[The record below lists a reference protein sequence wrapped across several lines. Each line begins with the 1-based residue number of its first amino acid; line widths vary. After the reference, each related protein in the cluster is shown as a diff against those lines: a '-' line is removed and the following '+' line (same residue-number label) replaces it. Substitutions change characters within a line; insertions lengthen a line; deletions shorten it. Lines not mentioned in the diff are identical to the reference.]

1 MTKSSETKQLAILRF
16 IYNQTQSHGYPPTVR
31 EIGEK
36 VGLSSTSTVH
46 GHIAR
51 LAKKG
56 LLIKDPTKPRA
67 LEVTDLG
74 VEALGIVTTPT
85 RIPVLGTVAAGEPI
99 LAVQEATDYF
109 PVPDQL
115 TEEANDLFMLKIR
128 GESMINAGILNGDK
142 VIVKKQHSAEN
153 GEIVIAMTEENEAT
167 CKRFYKE
174 DHYYRLQ
181 PENDTMDPII
191 LNHVTILGKVVGL
204 YRDEIF

>member
-1 MTKSSETKQLAILRF
+1 MTKSSDSKQLAILRF
-16 IYNQTQSHGYPPTVR
+16 IYDQTQSHGYPPTVR

-74 VEALGIVTTPT
+74 IDALGIVKTSTK
-85 RIPVLGTVAAGEPI
+85 IPVLGTVAAGEPI
-99 LAVQEATDYF
+99 LAVQEAVDYF

-115 TEEANDLFMLKIR
+115 VDEASDLFMLKIR

-181 PENDTMDPII
+181 PENDTMAPII
-191 LNHVTILGKVVGL
+191 LNQVTILGKVIGL

>member
-1 MTKSSETKQLAILRF
+1 MTKSSDSKQLAILRF
-16 IYNQTQSHGYPPTVR
+16 IYDQTQAHGYPPTVR

-51 LAKKG
+51 LSKKG

-74 VEALGIVTTPT
+74 TEALGVVTTPSK
-85 RIPVLGTVAAGEPI
+85 IPVLGTVAAGEPI

-115 TEEANDLFMLKIR
+115 VDEASDLFMLQIR

-153 GEIVIAMTEENEAT
+153 GEIVIAMTEEDEAT

-181 PENDTMDPII
+181 PENDTMAPII
-191 LNHVTILGKVVGL
+191 LNQVTILGKVVGL
-204 YRDEIF
+204 YRDEIN

>member
-1 MTKSSETKQLAILRF
+1 MTKSSDSKQLAILRF
-16 IYNQTQSHGYPPTVR
+16 IYDQTQSHGYPPTVR

-74 VEALGIVTTPT
+74 IDALGIVKTPT
-85 RIPVLGTVAAGEPI
+85 KIPILGTVAAGEPI
-99 LAVQEATDYF
+99 LAVQEAVDYF

-115 TEEANDLFMLKIR
+115 VDEASDLFMLKIR

-181 PENDTMDPII
+181 PENDTMAPII
-191 LNHVTILGKVVGL
+191 LNQVTILGKVIGL

>member
-1 MTKSSETKQLAILRF
+1 MTKSSESKQLAILRF
-16 IYNQTQSHGYPPTVR
+16 IYEQTQSHGYPPTVR

-51 LAKKG
+51 LSKKG
-56 LLIKDPTKPRA
+56 LLIKDATKPRA
-67 LEVTDLG
+67 LEVTDQG
-74 VEALGIVTTPT
+74 IEALGIVTKPT
-85 RIPVLGTVAAGEPI
+85 KIPVLGTVAAGEPI

-109 PVPDQL
+109 PVPDNL
-115 TEEANDLFMLKIR
+115 EDEASELFMLQIR

-181 PENDTMDPII
+181 PENDTMAPII
-191 LNHVTILGKVVGL
+191 LNQVTILGKVVGL

>member
-1 MTKSSETKQLAILRF
+1 MTKSSDSKQLAILRF
-16 IYNQTQSHGYPPTVR
+16 IYDQTQSHGYPPTVR

-51 LAKKG
+51 LSKKG
-56 LLIKDPTKPRA
+56 YLIKDPTKPRA

-74 VEALGIVTTPT
+74 IDALGIVTTPT
-85 RIPVLGTVAAGEPI
+85 KIPVLGTVTAGEPI

-109 PVPDQL
+109 PIPDQL
-115 TEEANDLFMLKIR
+115 VDEAGELFMLQIR
-128 GESMINAGILNGDK
+128 GESMINAGILTGDK
-142 VIVKKQHSAEN
+142 VIVKKQHTAEN
-153 GEIVIAMTEENEAT
+153 GEIVIAMNEDDEAT

-181 PENDTMDPII
+181 PENDTMAPII
-191 LNHVTILGKVVGL
+191 LNQVTILGKVIGL
-204 YRDEIF
+204 YRDQIY